1 MSTYRAPLAE
11 MHFVLHE
18 LAGLEQ
24 VAQLPGFEEA
34 APDVV
39 AAILD
44 EAAKFAAEVLDPLNR
59 PGDREGARRLD
70 DGSVRTPAGF
80 KEAYARFCENGW
92 NGLTKNPEFGGQGLP
107 HVVSAAVEEMW
118 HASNLAFDLC
128 PLLTQGAIEAIDL
141 MGTDEQKQ
149 RFLPKLVSGEWTGT
163 MNLTEPQAGSDL
175 AAVRTRAVRQPDG
188 SYRLAGSKIFITYG
202 EHDFTDNIVH
212 LVLAR
217 TPDAPEGVRGISLF
231 IVPKHLVGPDGKP
244 GERND
249 VHCASIEHKLGIHAS
264 PTCVM
269 VFGEKGGATGYLV
282 GEENRGLEYMFIM
295 MNAARFSVG
304 LEGVGVGER
313 AYQRAVAYARER
325 VQGKAVGLDKAAKAG
340 PIIDHPDVRRM
351 LMTMRAHVEGTRAV
365 AYVTA
370 AAIDNARR
378 HPDPAARRS
387 HQAFV
392 DLMIPI
398 VKGHSTE
405 VGQEIASLGLQ
416 VHGGMGYIEETG
428 AAQHLRDARITTIY
442 EGTTGIQ
449 ANDLVGRK
457 TVRDGGAAARAVI
470 VEIEK
475 TAAQLTGHA
484 DAALHPVGAAL
495 AEAAVALEDAV
506 AWVLKCSASHSRA
519 VHAGAVHYL
528 RLWGLAASG
537 WQLGRGA
544 LVAARRLA
552 ADEGDAGFLRAK
564 IATAR
569 FFAATMLP
577 QVAALGRTLMH
588 GGETALEVAAEQL

>member
-1 MSTYRAPLAE
+1 
-11 MHFVLHE
+11 
-18 LAGLEQ
+18 
-24 VAQLPGFEEA
+24 
-34 APDVV
+34 
-39 AAILD
+39 
-44 EAAKFAAEVLDPLNR
+44 
-59 PGDREGARRLD
+59 
-70 DGSVRTPAGF
+70 
-80 KEAYARFCENGW
+80 
-92 NGLTKNPEFGGQGLP
+92 
-107 HVVSAAVEEMW
+107 
-118 HASNLAFDLC
+118 
-128 PLLTQGAIEAIDL
+128 
-141 MGTDEQKQ
+141 
-149 RFLPKLVSGEWTGT
+149 
-163 MNLTEPQAGSDL
+163 
-175 AAVRTRAVRQPDG
+175 
-188 SYRLAGSKIFITYG
+188 
-202 EHDFTDNIVH
+202 
-212 LVLAR
+212 
-217 TPDAPEGVRGISLF
+217 
-231 IVPKHLVGPDGKP
+231 
-244 GERND
+244 
-249 VHCASIEHKLGIHAS
+249 
-264 PTCVM
+264 
-269 VFGEKGGATGYLV
+269 
-282 GEENRGLEYMFIM
+282 
-295 MNAARFSVG
+295 
-304 LEGVGVGER
+304 
-313 AYQRAVAYARER
+313 
-325 VQGKAVGLDKAAKAG
+325 
-340 PIIDHPDVRRM
+340 
-351 LMTMRAHVEGTRAV
+351 
-365 AYVTA
+365 
-370 AAIDNARR
+370 
-378 HPDPAARRS
+378 
-387 HQAFV
+387 
-392 DLMIPI
+392 
-398 VKGHSTE
+398 
-405 VGQEIASLGLQ
+405 
-416 VHGGMGYIEETG
+416 MGYIEETG